1 MQILTSYF
9 HNDISIYKKIENG
22 FNIVFETNMYTDK
35 TKIETYLDNDEHFW
49 LILSHNV
56 KKNYGTCD
64 ECGEENTK
72 ISDHKCSYDFII
84 KKRYESINKN
94 ENIKW
99 DDQYKNVVVA
109 IKNEKKCYYYWWRWC
124 WKILYD

>member
-1 MQILTSYF
+1 
-9 HNDISIYKKIENG
+9 
-22 FNIVFETNMYTDK
+22 MYTDK
-35 TKIETYLDNDEHFW
+35 NKIETYLDNDEHFW

-56 KKNYGTCD
+56 NKNYGTCD
-64 ECGEENTK
+64 ECGEENIK

-99 DDQYKNVVVA
+99 DDQYKNVVDA
-109 IKNEKKCYYYWWRWC
+109 IKNEKKYYYYWWGWC